1 MQKKKPT
8 IPQVLIDNLNFAYAN
23 HLKYIKQC
31 FDYNTRIIFEFDYY
45 YFYAP
50 NLTNDTFLVSMLNF
64 YFPSAEWFNIF
75 TQCFSPRC
83 KGKVGICLILLLW
96 FQSLLQLEEGASV
109 SCGNIITFYFIIQKY
124 NTKTLYKIIII
135 KYLSGICSLTTLLSI
150 VFHSELTTFA
160 ILMMFRNFVK
170 DPCTP
175 QQFIELIVYLYVTGY
190 RSFYDINKFNTQC
203 QKRRITTSL

>member
-1 MQKKKPT
+1 MQKKNPT

-31 FDYNTRIIFEFDYY
+31 FDYNTQIIFEFDYY

-96 FQSLLQLEEGASV
+96 F
-109 SCGNIITFYFIIQKY
+109 
-124 NTKTLYKIIII
+124 
-135 KYLSGICSLTTLLSI
+135 
-150 VFHSELTTFA
+150 
-160 ILMMFRNFVK
+160 
-170 DPCTP
+170 
-175 QQFIELIVYLYVTGY
+175 
-190 RSFYDINKFNTQC
+190 
-203 QKRRITTSL
+203 